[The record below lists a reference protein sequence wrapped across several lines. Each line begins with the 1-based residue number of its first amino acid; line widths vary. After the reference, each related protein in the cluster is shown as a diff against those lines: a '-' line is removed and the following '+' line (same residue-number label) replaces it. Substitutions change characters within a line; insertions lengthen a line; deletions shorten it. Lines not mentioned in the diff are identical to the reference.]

1 MSKDDKE
8 REAQLDREMTREI
21 DFVTQSHSL

>member
-1 MSKDDKE
+1 MSKDDKG